1 MEQGKPLMASDSPL
15 VDFDAVCQKVRAAVE
30 PARTHAV
37 SLHDETGD
45 VLWLSESSMGPDE
58 HNAVLE
64 AAEAF
69 TNPSAAPVLAFDLGD
84 ARSAVM
90 IRAINARHV
99 VVGVV
104 MIVMDSRI
112 VAQGPPKLMTPKMQR
127 ALVLFA
133 GMRPDRRPAPA
144 ELPPVTVPPPAAH
157 PPKATAPAPTA
168 ARSATGTTIK
178 ARVPTPPPSANINRN
193 SDTQTSSLSATMPF
207 SAGPRSIA
215 AQVQQIVSR
224 TPARPSSAPPPSS
237 SVPRP
242 STHDVA
248 NPNRGARGGGGAAIA
263 SPSVQSAGLQS
274 PSVHSA
280 NVQSA
285 AVQSPSRANIPNAAN
300 LGSIE
305 PIELTLPAEF
315 SEKSQAK
322 NGVTPEIDRLHAA
335 LRKSPIALHIQ
346 RLVPLSKGS
355 QLRRYEVLLR
365 SGSEASPN
373 AAPHAMLKAAVD
385 NGLGSMIDRRVLTE
399 LISWLIRH
407 PESCQAHEV
416 MFSVN
421 LTSTALHDEHFIKF
435 VELCL
440 AKSSLPKA
448 TIAFEVD
455 ASTAMT
461 LADKVSGVAEALQR
475 LGCPLILDDFA
486 LRTECFELLRLPGV
500 RYVKLSPD
508 MTTKMR
514 TDKVSQAAIT
524 GVVQM
529 ARVLGMHTV
538 AKRTE
543 TAAEQEWL
551 TALGVDFVQSHAI
564 SPPVSIDSLLQPAN
578 GKI

>member
-1 MEQGKPLMASDSPL
+1 
-15 VDFDAVCQKVRAAVE
+15 
-30 PARTHAV
+30 
-37 SLHDETGD
+37 
-45 VLWLSESSMGPDE
+45 
-58 HNAVLE
+58 
-64 AAEAF
+64 
-69 TNPSAAPVLAFDLGD
+69 
-84 ARSAVM
+84 
-90 IRAINARHV
+90 
-99 VVGVV
+99 
-104 MIVMDSRI
+104 
-112 VAQGPPKLMTPKMQR
+112 
-127 ALVLFA
+127 
-133 GMRPDRRPAPA
+133 
-144 ELPPVTVPPPAAH
+144 
-157 PPKATAPAPTA
+157 
-168 ARSATGTTIK
+168 
-178 ARVPTPPPSANINRN
+178 
-193 SDTQTSSLSATMPF
+193 MPF

-224 TPARPSSAPPPSS
+224 TPARPSSAPPSTS
-237 SVPRP
+237 APRP
-242 STHDVA
+242 SAHDVA
-248 NPNRGARGGGGAAIA
+248 SPGRSTASGGGAAIA
-263 SPSVQSAGLQS
+263 SP
-274 PSVHSA
+274 

-285 AVQSPSRANIPNAAN
+285 PVHSPNRASIPTAAN
-300 LGSIE
+300 LGNIE
-305 PIELTLPAEF
+305 PIELTLPAELG
-315 SEKSQAK
+315 EKPQAK

-355 QLRRYEVLLR
+355 QLKRYEVLLR
-365 SGSEASPN
+365 SGSEVSPN

-461 LADKVSGVAEALQR
+461 LPEKVSGVAEALQR

-551 TALGVDFVQSHAI
+551 TALGVDFVQSNAI
-564 SPPVSIDSLLQPAN
+564 SPPVTIDSLLQPAN
-578 GKI
+578 GKF